1 MEGDAI
7 AERFRSD
14 NAPQF
19 NKQEKLRGLEKGLR
33 AGSCDRFAARASP
46 SANPTPSARA
56 HSRFGLSCALYNR
69 YNCEKM
75 VLIVLT
81 QRHGGTKAQSDL

>member
-1 MEGDAI
+1 MVGKW
-7 AERFRSD
+7 
-14 NAPQF
+14 APLP
-19 NKQEKLRGLEKGLR
+19 LR
-33 AGSCDRFAARASP
+33 
-46 SANPTPSARA
+46 
-56 HSRFGLSCALYNR
+56 LSCALYNR

>member
-1 MEGDAI
+1 MALTITGGDAI

-33 AGSCDRFAARASP
+33 YC
-46 SANPTPSARA
+46 
-56 HSRFGLSCALYNR
+56 FGLSCALYNR

>member
-1 MEGDAI
+1 MGRAI
-7 AERFRSD
+7 AERFRSEISPSRRLPRSGL
-14 NAPQF
+14 NAGCAPQF

-33 AGSCDRFAARASP
+33 YC
-46 SANPTPSARA
+46 
-56 HSRFGLSCALYNR
+56 FGLSCALYNR